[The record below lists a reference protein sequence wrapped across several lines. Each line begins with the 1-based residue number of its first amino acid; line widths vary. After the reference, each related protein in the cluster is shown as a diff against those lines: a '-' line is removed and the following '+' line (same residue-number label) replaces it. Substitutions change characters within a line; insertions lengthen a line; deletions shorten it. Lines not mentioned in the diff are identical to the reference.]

1 MSSRIAQDRKVRKMI
16 KDLGLRIGADP
27 ILTVV
32 TYCRRRVE
40 TFLENHRYTTL
51 IDVISI
57 VAGRVGT
64 IFIEIRSDEDVARIK
79 NEYLSKGEKSFARLE
94 KDLGPEVYGITFRRM
109 SREMWER
116 EFVSIIDCRG
126 EKGPKSY
133 FTKWHELAHLLTLPS
148 QLELKF
154 YRSDVGASPK
164 DPVEALM
171 DIIAGTLG
179 FSGDIVVEHAEGG
192 ISFEKIQGLRE
203 KLCGEASFTA
213 SLIGFVQGW
222 PTPCLLVE
230 AGLGVKKRERD
241 ELVQG
246 RFDFKKLPQPVLRA
260 LKITSSETARRRGLR
275 IHRNM
280 RVPESSVI
288 SRVFDTDADYLE
300 GVEDLSSWESSDGS
314 RLPECRVTVK
324 AKKFWGKVYA
334 LIVPSEYAHSAH

>member
-1 MSSRIAQDRKVRKMI
+1 MSSRIAQDQKVRKMI
-16 KDLGLRIGADP
+16 KDLGLKLGADP
-27 ILTVV
+27 ILTLL
-32 TYCRRRVE
+32 TYCRRRVRA
-40 TFLENHRYTTL
+40 FLENHPYATL
-51 IDVISI
+51 TDILGI
-57 VAGRVGT
+57 VAGKMGT
-64 IFIEIRSDEDVARIK
+64 IFIEIHNDEELASIK
-79 NEYLSKGEKSFARLE
+79 HEYLSKGEISFARLE
-94 KDLGPEVYGITFRRM
+94 KELGSDVYGITFRRM
-109 SREMWER
+109 SRERWER

-133 FTKWHELAHLLTLPS
+133 FTKWHELAHLLTIPS

-179 FSGDIVVEHAEGG
+179 FSGEIVAGHAEGG

-203 KLCGEASFTA
+203 KLCREASFTA

-230 AGLGVKKRERD
+230 ASLGMKKRERD
-241 ELVQG
+241 ELAQG
-246 RFDFKKLPQPVLRA
+246 RFDFNQPPQPVLRA
-260 LKITSSETARRRGLR
+260 LKITSSEAARRRGLR
-275 IHRNM
+275 IHQNM

-288 SRVFDTDADYLE
+288 YRVFYTNADYLE
-300 GVEDLSSWESSDGS
+300 DLEDLSSWESSDGS
-314 RLPECRVTVK
+314 TLPDYRVIVK

-334 LIVPSEYAHSAH
+334 LIVPSEYVH